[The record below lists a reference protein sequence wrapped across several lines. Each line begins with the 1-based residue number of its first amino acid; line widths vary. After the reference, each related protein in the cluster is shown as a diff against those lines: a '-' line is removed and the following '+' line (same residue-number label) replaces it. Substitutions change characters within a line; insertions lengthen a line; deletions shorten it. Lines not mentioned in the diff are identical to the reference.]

1 MPDNA
6 DQATAATMV
15 GSRRDVL
22 LGATAVAGMAL
33 AQPALSLPRRA
44 HLRTSGAKIMTT
56 IKVKDGTEI
65 FFKEWGTGQPIV
77 FHHGWPL
84 SGDDWD
90 TQMMYFSAKGF
101 RVIAHDRRGHGRS
114 SPASSG
120 NDMDTYAADVAAVTA
135 HLGLR
140 DAIHI
145 GHSTGG
151 GEAIRYVAKYGS
163 GGRVAKAVL
172 IGAIPPRLSRSATNP
187 NGVPPEA
194 IDGIRAGTA
203 ANRADF
209 YNGFATGPFYGFNRA
224 GAKVLPAVSENW
236 MRQAMVGDIK
246 AQYDCITAFADTDF
260 TADLQSIDQP
270 VLILHGEDDQICPI
284 DTTGRMAVKLL
295 KNGSIKTYPGYPHGM
310 ATIHADV
317 LNPDILAFIRS

>member
-6 DQATAATMV
+6 DQAAVATMI

-44 HLRTSGAKIMTT
+44 QPRTSGAKIMTT
-56 IKVKDGTEI
+56 ITVKDGTEI
-65 FFKEWGTGQPIV
+65 FYKEWGTGQPIV

-114 SPASSG
+114 SPASTG

-151 GEAIRYVAKYGS
+151 GEVICYVAKYGS
-163 GGRVAKAVL
+163 SGRVAKAVT
-172 IGAIPPRLSRSATNP
+172 IGAIPPVLGKSATNP
-187 NGVPPEA
+187 NGVPPEV
-194 IDGIRAGTA
+194 IDGIRAGVA
-203 ANRADF
+203 GNRADF
-209 YNGFATGPFYGFNRA
+209 YRAFSTGPFYGFNRP
-224 GAKVLPAVSENW
+224 GAKVSTAVSDNW
-236 MRQAMVGDIK
+236 FRQAMAGDIK
-246 AQYDCITAFADTDF
+246 AQYDCITAFTDTDF
-260 TADLQSIDQP
+260 TADLRAITQP
-270 VLILHGEDDQICPI
+270 VLVMQGEDDQVAPLE
-284 DTTGRMAVKLL
+284 TTGRLAVKLL
-295 KNGSIKTYPGYPHGM
+295 QHGTLKTYPGFPHGM
-310 ATIHADV
+310 ATTHADV
-317 LNPDILAFIRS
+317 INADILAFLRS

>member
-6 DQATAATMV
+6 DQAAVATMI

-44 HLRTSGAKIMTT
+44 QPRTSGAKIMTT
-56 IKVKDGTEI
+56 ITVKDGTEI
-65 FFKEWGTGQPIV
+65 FYKEWGTGQPIV

-114 SPASSG
+114 SPASTG

-151 GEAIRYVAKYGS
+151 GEVIRYVAKYGS
-163 GGRVAKAVL
+163 SGRVAKAVT
-172 IGAIPPRLSRSATNP
+172 IGAIPPVLGKSATNP
-187 NGVPPEA
+187 NGVPPEV
-194 IDGIRAGTA
+194 IDGIRAGVA
-203 ANRADF
+203 GNRADF
-209 YNGFATGPFYGFNRA
+209 YRAFSTGPFYGFNRT
-224 GAKVLPAVSENW
+224 GAKVSTAVSDNW
-236 MRQAMVGDIK
+236 FRQAMAGDIK
-246 AQYDCITAFADTDF
+246 AQYDCITAFTDTDF
-260 TADLQSIDQP
+260 TADLRAITQP
-270 VLILHGEDDQICPI
+270 VLVMQGEDDQVAPLE
-284 DTTGRMAVKLL
+284 TTGRLAVKLL
-295 KNGSIKTYPGYPHGM
+295 QHGTLKTYPGFPHGM
-310 ATIHADV
+310 ATTHADV
-317 LNPDILAFIRS
+317 INADILAFLRS

>member
-1 MPDNA
+1 
-6 DQATAATMV
+6 
-15 GSRRDVL
+15 
-22 LGATAVAGMAL
+22 
-33 AQPALSLPRRA
+33 
-44 HLRTSGAKIMTT
+44 MTT
-56 IKVKDGTEI
+56 ITVKDGTQI
-65 FFKEWGTGQPIV
+65 FYKEWGTGQPIV

-90 TQMMYFSAKGF
+90 AQMMYFSAKGF

-114 SPASSG
+114 SPASMG

-135 HLGLR
+135 HLGVR

-260 TADLQSIDQP
+260 TADLKSIEQP

>member
-1 MPDNA
+1 
-6 DQATAATMV
+6 
-15 GSRRDVL
+15 
-22 LGATAVAGMAL
+22 
-33 AQPALSLPRRA
+33 
-44 HLRTSGAKIMTT
+44 MTT
-56 IKVKDGTEI
+56 ITVKDGTQI
-65 FFKEWGTGQPIV
+65 FYKEWGTGQPIV

-90 TQMMYFSAKGF
+90 AQMMYFSAKGF

-114 SPASSG
+114 SPASMG

-135 HLGLR
+135 HLGVR